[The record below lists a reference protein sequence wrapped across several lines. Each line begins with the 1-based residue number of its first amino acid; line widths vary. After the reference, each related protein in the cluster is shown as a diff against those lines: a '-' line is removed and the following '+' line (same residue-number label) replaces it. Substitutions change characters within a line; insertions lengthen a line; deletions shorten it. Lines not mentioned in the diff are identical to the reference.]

1 MEEKKNTPMKTENA
15 EKKEPKFWKGNTEN
29 AFAYSVTIGFFV
41 GAANMIFLHW
51 GWHPG
56 IVSLVLI
63 FLIVGT
69 NPAFADKRTPEEKS
83 ADAMKRLHEESFK
96 KQAQAAKTQATMQA
110 KSDKMDEQIKKNQLK
125 IQKQQIKDM
134 KHSIKC
140 PHCHSR
146 NVKPL
151 GVHRK
156 DFSLSRELMW
166 GYGSGSNGKATKK
179 TDFVCMKC
187 GKRFVK

>member
-1 MEEKKNTPMKTENA
+1 MEEKKTTPMKTENA

-56 IVSLVLI
+56 IVSMVLI

-83 ADAMKRLHEESFK
+83 ADAMKRLHEESVR
-96 KQAQAAKTQATMQA
+96 KQAQAAKTQA
-110 KSDKMDEQIKKNQLK
+110 KSGKMDEQIKKNQLK
-125 IQKQQIKDM
+125 IQKQKIREM
-134 KHSIKC
+134 RHAMKC
-140 PHCHSR
+140 PHCHST

-156 DFSLSRELMW
+156 DFSLGRQFMW
-166 GYGSGSNGKATKK
+166 GHGSGSNGKATRK

>member
-1 MEEKKNTPMKTENA
+1 MEEKNQTTPTKPE

-29 AFAYSVTIGFFV
+29 AFAYSVMIGFFV

-56 IVSLVLI
+56 IVSMVLI

-83 ADAMKRLHEESFK
+83 ADAMKRIHEESVR
-96 KQAQAAKTQATMQA
+96 KQEQAAKTQA

-125 IQKQQIKDM
+125 IQKQQIREM
-134 KHSIKC
+134 RRAMKC
-140 PHCHSR
+140 PHLHLTMAISI
-146 NVKPL
+146 
-151 GVHRK
+151 
-156 DFSLSRELMW
+156 DI
-166 GYGSGSNGKATKK
+166 ATFLPYTGNQTGTKHQ
-179 TDFVCMKC
+179 
-187 GKRFVK
+187 KRHVVLKLRVFFCV

>member
-1 MEEKKNTPMKTENA
+1 MDDKKTTPTKKTENT
-15 EKKEPKFWKGNTEN
+15 EKKEPKFWKGDTAS
-29 AFAYSVTIGFFV
+29 AFAYAITIGFFV

-56 IVSLVLI
+56 TVSMILT

-69 NPAFADKRTPEEKS
+69 NPAFADKRTPEQRK
-83 ADAMKRLHEESFK
+83 ADADKAMQRIHEERLQK
-96 KQAQAAKTQATMQA
+96 EAKAAKTQAQA
-110 KSDKMDEQIKKNQLK
+110 DKMDMQLKKNQLK

-140 PHCHSR
+140 PHCHSH
-146 NVKPL
+146 NVKPI

-156 DFSLSRELMW
+156 DFSLSREIMW

-187 GKRFVK
+187 GKRFVR

>member
-1 MEEKKNTPMKTENA
+1 MEEKKTTPIKPE

-29 AFAYSVTIGFFV
+29 AFAYSVMIGFFV

-56 IVSLVLI
+56 IVSMILI

-83 ADAMKRLHEESFK
+83 ADAMKRLHEESVR
-96 KQAQAAKTQATMQA
+96 KQAQAAKTQA
-110 KSDKMDEQIKKNQLK
+110 KSGKMDEQIKKNQLK
-125 IQKQQIKDM
+125 IQKQQIREM
-134 KHSIKC
+134 RHAMKC
-140 PHCHSR
+140 PHCHST

-156 DFSLSRELMW
+156 DFSLGRQFMW